1 MIDDEKSKNQKN
13 DFINNKNKSV
23 KFSDFVAPLSII
35 GIVGLVI
42 RFYYFPYDIPFTYDA
57 LDYFSYAMSMSQTGQ
72 FPNNWVLVNNGWPSL
87 VSFFFMNLNSENFI
101 DYVHTQRILSI
112 IISVL
117 TIIPI
122 YLIAKK
128 FFDKTWSII
137 ATALFVFNPKI
148 IENSLLGVTESLYLF
163 LITIGLFL
171 LLSKNSLHAYISFII
186 IALVSITRYEGLLLL
201 IPFSIIFFIKF
212 KNEKKII
219 FKYILALLLFLLII
233 IPVGALRM
241 ESSGQDGFI
250 SHYTAGLIYVSDDLV
265 EGTEEDEEWIIE
277 GQNNIPIFLKNGIY
291 GFIKALGLL
300 LIPFSIFLIPASLI
314 IIFTKKYQKKIDLK
328 VSSIILLTGI
338 MCIPAFYAF
347 GRNIDDPRFIFVFL
361 PFLCILSIP
370 ILKDIQEKINKK
382 RIFSICFIGVIIIG
396 GTMIMEYQKT
406 DYENEREVY
415 QIIKYVI
422 ENTDGVN
429 AISPESRYFKTAEI
443 EHKWPNIS
451 NLEVSDSG
459 HVSREIN
466 RIFAEDFKTL
476 NELLIESKKIGITH
490 LIVDGKDSRPDFLN
504 LIYQNDENYPFLERI
519 YDSTEHGLEYHV
531 KIYLINYEHFEE
543 IQNYR

>member
-23 KFSDFVAPLSII
+23 RFSDFVAPLSII

-186 IALVSITRYEGLLLL
+186 IALVSIIRYEGLLLL

-504 LIYQNDENYPFLERI
+504 SIYQNDENYPFLERI

>member
-23 KFSDFVAPLSII
+23 RFSDFVAPLSII

-504 LIYQNDENYPFLERI
+504 SIYQNDENYPFLERI

-531 KIYLINYEHFEE
+531 KIYLINYEYFEE

>member
-35 GIVGLVI
+35 GIIGLVI

-171 LLSKNSLHAYISFII
+171 LLSKNSVHAYISFII
-186 IALVSITRYEGLLLL
+186 IALVSITRYEGLLLI

-233 IPVGALRM
+233 IPVGVLRM

-382 RIFSICFIGVIIIG
+382 RIFSICIIGVIIIG

-504 LIYQNDENYPFLERI
+504 SIYQNDENYPFLERI

>member
-23 KFSDFVAPLSII
+23 RFSDFVAPLSII

-171 LLSKNSLHAYISFII
+171 LLSKNSVHAYISFII
-186 IALVSITRYEGLLLL
+186 IALVSITRYEGLLLI

-504 LIYQNDENYPFLERI
+504 SIYQNDENYPFLERI

>member
-23 KFSDFVAPLSII
+23 RFSDFVAPLSII

-504 LIYQNDENYPFLERI
+504 SIYQNDENYPFLERI

>member
-35 GIVGLVI
+35 GIIGLVI

-171 LLSKNSLHAYISFII
+171 LLSKNSVHAYISFII
-186 IALVSITRYEGLLLL
+186 IALVSITRYEGLLLI

-219 FKYILALLLFLLII
+219 
-233 IPVGALRM
+233 
-241 ESSGQDGFI
+241 
-250 SHYTAGLIYVSDDLV
+250 
-265 EGTEEDEEWIIE
+265 
-277 GQNNIPIFLKNGIY
+277 LK
-291 GFIKALGLL
+291 
-300 LIPFSIFLIPASLI
+300 
-314 IIFTKKYQKKIDLK
+314 
-328 VSSIILLTGI
+328 
-338 MCIPAFYAF
+338 
-347 GRNIDDPRFIFVFL
+347 
-361 PFLCILSIP
+361 
-370 ILKDIQEKINKK
+370 
-382 RIFSICFIGVIIIG
+382 
-396 GTMIMEYQKT
+396 
-406 DYENEREVY
+406 
-415 QIIKYVI
+415 
-422 ENTDGVN
+422 
-429 AISPESRYFKTAEI
+429 
-443 EHKWPNIS
+443 
-451 NLEVSDSG
+451 
-459 HVSREIN
+459 
-466 RIFAEDFKTL
+466 
-476 NELLIESKKIGITH
+476 
-490 LIVDGKDSRPDFLN
+490 
-504 LIYQNDENYPFLERI
+504 
-519 YDSTEHGLEYHV
+519 
-531 KIYLINYEHFEE
+531 
-543 IQNYR
+543 

>member
-1 MIDDEKSKNQKN
+1 MDDKKSENLKN
-13 DFINNKNKSV
+13 DFIDNKNKSKKKNNV
-23 KFSDFVAPLSII
+23 IIPLSII
-35 GIVGLVI
+35 GIIGLII

-57 LDYFSYAMSMSQTGQ
+57 LDYFSYAMSMSQIGH
-72 FPNNWVLVNNGWPSL
+72 FPNNWALVNNGWPTL
-87 VSFFFMNLNSENFI
+87 ISFFFANLNSDNFI

-112 IISVL
+112 IFSVL

-122 YLIAKK
+122 YLISKK
-128 FFDKTWSII
+128 FFDKTWSIV
-137 ATALFVFNPKI
+137 ASGLFIFNPKI

-171 LLSKNSLHAYISFII
+171 LLSKNKFYTYISFIV
-186 IALVSITRYEGLLLL
+186 IALVSITRYEGLLLI

-212 KNEKKII
+212 KNEKKLI
-219 FKYILALLLFLLII
+219 FKYIFALTLFLLII

-241 ESSGQDGFI
+241 ESSGQDGFF
-250 SHYTAGLIYVSDDLV
+250 SHYIAGLIYVSDDLV
-265 EGTEEDEEWIIE
+265 EGTEDDEEWIIE

-291 GFIKALGLL
+291 GFINALGIL
-300 LIPFSIFLIPASLI
+300 LIPISIFLIPASLI
-314 IIFTKKYQKKIDLK
+314 IIFRKKYQEKINWK
-328 VSSIILLTGI
+328 ISSILLLSGI

-347 GRNIDDPRFIFVFL
+347 GRNIDDPRFIFIFL

-370 ILKDIQEKINKK
+370 ILKDIQEKINGK
-382 RIFSICFIGVIIIG
+382 RIFSICLIGFIIIG

-504 LIYQNDENYPFLERI
+504 SIYQNDENYPFLERI

>member
-35 GIVGLVI
+35 GIIGLVI

-171 LLSKNSLHAYISFII
+171 LLSKNSVHAYISFII
-186 IALVSITRYEGLLLL
+186 IALVSITRYEGLLLI

-382 RIFSICFIGVIIIG
+382 RIFSICIIGVIIIG

-504 LIYQNDENYPFLERI
+504 SIYQNDENYPFLERI